1 MAITTRLAGLRLLRA
16 CIAGLLLSTVL
27 EARSASLQAEMARAL
42 AEEKLS
48 GAIWATV
55 GPDGVV
61 TGAAGLKNAATGA
74 AMREDSIVQVGS
86 VTKLVLAMGVLR
98 LVSTG
103 ALGLD
108 TEVSTLLPKLRV
120 DNPWHRTDPMR
131 VRHLLDHTAGL
142 ENFRFSQV
150 FSLAAHPDLP
160 LIATLERGNALLT
173 LNRRPGS
180 RYAYSNT
187 GYLLLGMVIE
197 AVTGMRYERYLDT
210 QLLRPL
216 GMKDSSFF
224 FRSQTGPAAE
234 ARMAMGHFE
243 EGVTQPAIP
252 VFHRPSDQF
261 TTTAGDMA
269 RFARFLLDGGKIDG
283 QPFIAP
289 ALLAELA
296 EPKGTEAARAGLRI
310 GHGLALAL
318 RDRHGVIGECHPGTS
333 IGFRAMF
340 CLYPEQGKA
349 FFVAMNSDSE
359 TARYERFNQ
368 MLLDALQLERRSLAG
383 AMAPAPALPPGIA
396 DWEGVYVPAWN
407 AVASLAWVDTVFN
420 PVILRRDGA
429 RLQVRSLQADP
440 LYLQPAGGMLFQ
452 AGERTVASHVL
463 LTSGDGERFLSNGLH
478 HYRKTPWPAMLALWT
493 STALGFAGTLYVLGA
508 GGWQLARGR
517 LRLASPLALPLA
529 CLLALALPLPLFL
542 NQSFLALGDLTPA
555 SASLALVTALL
566 PVGIA
571 YGLLRALTARTGA
584 GRADYPGALALAAVL
599 QWLLVLAAW
608 KMIPVVLWR

>member
-1 MAITTRLAGLRLLRA
+1 MAIPSRRDGLRLLCA
-16 CIAGLLLSTVL
+16 CIAGLLLSTM
-27 EARSASLQAEMARAL
+27 LQARGAPLQAGMARGL

-48 GAIWATV
+48 GAVWATV

-108 TEVSTLLPKLRV
+108 TEVARLLPQLRV

-160 LIATLERGNALLT
+160 LGAALERGNAVLT

-216 GMKDSSFF
+216 GMKDSSFA
-224 FRSQTGPAAE
+224 FRSQVGPAAE

-289 ALLAELA
+289 ALLADLA
-296 EPKGTEAARAGLRI
+296 EPTRTEAARAGLRI

-349 FFVAMNSDSE
+349 FFVAMNTDSE

-368 MLLDALQLERRSLAG
+368 MLLDALQLERRRPG
-383 AMAPAPALPPGIA
+383 APAPALPPDIA
-396 DWEGVYVPAWN
+396 AWEGVYVPAWN

-429 RLQVRSLQADP
+429 RLQVRALQADP
-440 LYLQPAGGMLFQ
+440 LDLQPAGGMLFQ
-452 AGERTVASHVL
+452 AGGRTVASHVL
-463 LTSGDGERFLSNGLH
+463 LTSQDGERFLSNGLH
-478 HYRKTPWPAMLALWT
+478 HYRKTPWTAMLALWT
-493 STALGFAGTLYVLGA
+493 STALGLAGTLYVLGA
-508 GGWQLARGR
+508 GGWQLVRGR
-517 LRLASPLALPLA
+517 LRLASPLAPPLA
-529 CLLALALPLPLFL
+529 CLLALALPAPLFL
-542 NQSFLALGDLTPA
+542 TQSFLALGDLTPA
-555 SASLALVTALL
+555 SATLALVTALL

-571 YGLLRALTARTGA
+571 CGLLRALKARTGA
-584 GRADYPGALALAAVL
+584 GRVDYPGALALAAVL
-599 QWLLVLAAW
+599 QWLLVLAVW